1 MPNSEGFTKL
11 IKDFEIGLA
20 SGTVKERLMLMIIA
34 ITASEGLSRKEIGRH
49 LWVHLTPIWNMGREG
64 FQRFYEELPG
74 FKPIGFIIKAE
85 EC

>member
-11 IKDFEIGLA
+11 IKDFEIDLA
-20 SGTVKERLMLMIIA
+20 SGAVKERLMLMIIA
-34 ITASEGLSRKEIGRH
+34 ITASEGLSREEIGRH
-49 LWVHLTPIWNMGREG
+49 LWAHLTPIWNMGREG
-64 FQRFYEELPG
+64 FQRFYGELPG